1 MEPIKVIIYIRL
13 YVERPSAK
21 ERACQ
26 ELIHIVKSMNSFR
39 LGNIYIFDYLSA
51 EPTPLIRKQGMILS
65 PKEIQSQMET
75 FDLKNKKYQVQ
86 FTTSMGVILLDLF
99 PDVAEGHCRNIL
111 ALAKTGFY
119 DGLGFHRVIDGFVI
133 QGGCPKGN
141 GTGGP
146 GYNIKAEFNPRPH
159 NAGTLSM
166 ARSMDPDSAGSQFF
180 LCLGRV
186 PHLDNQYTVFGEAAN
201 KESRDIIL
209 AIGKVETSAGDRP
222 KVAVNIEKAVVIESA
237 I

>member
-1 MEPIKVIIYIRL
+1 
-13 YVERPSAK
+13 
-21 ERACQ
+21 
-26 ELIHIVKSMNSFR
+26 
-39 LGNIYIFDYLSA
+39 
-51 EPTPLIRKQGMILS
+51 MILS

-146 GYNIKAEFNPRPH
+146 GYNLIPSHIK
-159 NAGTLSM
+159 S
-166 ARSMDPDSAGSQFF
+166 
-180 LCLGRV
+180 GRYQW
-186 PHLDNQYTVFGEAAN
+186 LDLWIQIVLVHSF
-201 KESRDIIL
+201 SF
-209 AIGKVETSAGDRP
+209 V
-222 KVAVNIEKAVVIESA
+222 
-237 I
+237 